1 MSQAK
6 IDKRKY
12 EKIHR
17 KEIEKKRK
25 MKFAVKCIATALV
38 VGAIFGIPAGIS
50 IYRNMPKFVGDA
62 TLESYVGTYIQDNYA
77 EEISSLYSGDKEDAT
92 ESTTEATTEIEDV
105 IEDAI
110 EDAVEE

>member
-6 IDKRKY
+6 VDKRKY

-25 MKFAVKCIATALV
+25 MNFAVKCIGTALV
-38 VGAIFGIPAGIS
+38 IGVVFGVPAGIS
-50 IYRNMPKFVGDA
+50 IYRNMPQFVGDA
-62 TLESYVGTYIQDNYA
+62 TLESYVGNYIQDNYA
-77 EEISSLYSGDKEDAT
+77 EEISSLYSADTEGAT
-92 ESTTEATTEIEDV
+92 ESTTEASTEIEDV

-110 EDAVEE
+110 EDAVTE